1 MTTKPAAPP
10 RANANPSPASAPV
23 PNTSMQVQ
31 SCSSNLSP
39 PRSLAPGSPA
49 SSSTASHQA
58 SPTAAFQPQASP
70 SASAPAPRSLI
81 RKVLDEP
88 GIWIGVGLA
97 IAAVVVAIYYGAVML
112 SYAKWTKHN
121 DFREGCIN
129 DREHK
134 LPLSTECSEELLRSR
149 VAAMA
154 KRQIGAAH
162 SALLGEHG
170 IRFAGMEFAAS
181 FALVFAICAGFSS
194 LSKNWKDIE
203 GRVPGFMVGVFGH
216 LSLLLLILALV
227 LVIFGAM
234 FRHCVLIL
242 PRVIFHSL
250 RLLWNTLRKHHNSL

>member
-1 MTTKPAAPP
+1 
-10 RANANPSPASAPV
+10 V
-23 PNTSMQVQ
+23 
-31 SCSSNLSP
+31 
-39 PRSLAPGSPA
+39 PGSPA

-58 SPTAAFQPQASP
+58 TAAFQPQASP
-70 SASAPAPRSLI
+70 SASASAPRSLI

-154 KRQIGAAH
+154 KRQIEAAH

-194 LSKNWKDIE
+194 LSKNWKDVE
-203 GRVPGFMVGVFGH
+203 GRVPGSMVGVFGH

-227 LVIFGAM
+227 LVFFGAM
-234 FRHCVLIL
+234 SRHCVLIL

>member
-154 KRQIGAAH
+154 KRQIEAAH

-181 FALVFAICAGFSS
+181 LKGECRDSWLVC
-194 LSKNWKDIE
+194 
-203 GRVPGFMVGVFGH
+203 
-216 LSLLLLILALV
+216 
-227 LVIFGAM
+227 LVIF
-234 FRHCVLIL
+234 RCSCS
-242 PRVIFHSL
+242 SL
-250 RLLWNTLRKHHNSL
+250 HLSSYFSAPCLDTACLFSLTWSFTV